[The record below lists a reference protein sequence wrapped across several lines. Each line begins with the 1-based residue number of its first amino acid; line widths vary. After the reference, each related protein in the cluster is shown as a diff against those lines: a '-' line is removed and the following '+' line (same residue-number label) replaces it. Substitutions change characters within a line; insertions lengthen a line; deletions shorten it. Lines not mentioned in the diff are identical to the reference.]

1 MSVDAISSSSS
12 MAALLAGQVG
22 ASANPTAAQLA
33 ADRQAL
39 ATASSAASSANSTT
53 ATGSLGTGIGTA
65 KASTPADIKKVAS
78 QFEAIILRQML
89 APTITP
95 IMSGGSGS
103 SGSEGGG
110 GGAGVYGYMVTDV
123 LAGAMS
129 KGGGLGLAKML
140 EKQLSPK
147 HPALTSSDNS
157 QTTSS

>member
-1 MSVDAISSSSS
+1 M
-12 MAALLAGQVG
+12 LAGQMG
-22 ASANPTAAQLA
+22 NSLPTAAQLA

-39 ATASSAASSANSTT
+39 VASDSASSASST
-53 ATGSLGTGIGTA
+53 TGSLGSGMGTA
-65 KASTPADIKKVAS
+65 KAATPAEIKKVAS

-89 APTITP
+89 SPTIEP

-103 SGSEGGG
+103 SGSAG

-123 LAGAMS
+123 LANAMS
-129 KGGGLGLAKML
+129 KGGGLGFANML

-157 QTTSS
+157 TTTKS

>member
-1 MSVDAISSSSS
+1 M
-12 MAALLAGQVG
+12 LAGQV
-22 ASANPTAAQLA
+22 SSSLPTAAQLA

-39 ATASSAASSANSTT
+39 AASTDSSSASST
-53 ATGSLGTGIGTA
+53 TGSLGSGMGPA

-89 APTITP
+89 GPTIEP

-123 LAGAMS
+123 LANAMS
-129 KGGGLGLAKML
+129 KGGGLGLASML

-147 HPALTSSDNS
+147 HPALSSSNNS
-157 QTTSS
+157 PTTKS